1 MKEIHYVY
9 ELKDPISGAVFY
21 VGQTNQP
28 KRRYS
33 EHIHNPKTQEEQ
45 NIVENSFREGKQPIM
60 TILHTGNKQEVDRL
74 EKEEVQRAKKGNP
87 LLTNIRLI
95 EDNKKKEEELKAM
108 ENQLNS
114 FQKGMNLDV
123 HPSFIPED
131 QYVAALNASVYNQLN
146 SNNFLGNEAGFKNV
160 VNNFELLTSCIV
172 IGIIPFENDFIL
184 FSIRINSF
192 NDALQQG
199 LITELP
205 NPSITNPPTYAN
217 GQLQQA
223 LWSELGRL
231 RRQPNLTYNYET
243 VLADKDPDKWSG
255 GNIDPTQLWN
265 FQVTHQI
272 DAVARR
278 DASNALIVYWT
289 DGLNNPR
296 RVVMTDENDVT
307 LPYTQFFRNLAK
319 QTSLLSKYSYPVVE
333 YVEQTEG
340 GNLFTGVYQ
349 FSARYLNETLDPT
362 DFGYL
367 SMHVPVVDD
376 FRYEGRANYDGA
388 EPNGP
393 KVEKSIKLKINNV
406 DTDYDF
412 IQLAVVYQDPNNFD
426 KNIRTCQRI
435 RIPKNTG
442 TDLTSIEYTFDGTLA
457 EGEDQK
463 LSLGELLFRSPRF
476 NTAQH
481 IEQKDG
487 RLFLAN
493 LTQVV
498 KPNLQYIANRVR
510 LMYQVDE
517 ILVSDDSSFFGDY
530 KEEANTFY
538 RKGYRRG
545 EVYSFALV
553 GVFDDGTIS
562 DAFHIPGYLP
572 SQAELDNEIDLNPDT
587 GLAYKVIYGGQ
598 NLQYGYLG
606 TYVSTEEYNDG
617 GYEVVTGGIG
627 VDLNG
632 QRVRHHVMP
641 ITQISPHIRT
651 LDNGDNIMSILGIRA
666 EGVEEAIDS
675 AILFP
680 SITDPVTAQYVKDH
694 LVQIVLV
701 RELRDKRTNKSVIA
715 QGCLNRLIKQNGR
728 TINEPT
734 EFQVDYKLGTTP
746 VPINFLNTGLNLV
759 ISAMNP
765 LYGVLTND
773 INFNGRIKPYNIN
786 PTYAIDPFWGG
797 TEFYRATNNYLSPIT
812 FDNGVQIRSSFPPE
826 VQPRKNNFAFF
837 CPEENFVLD
846 FRIPANCN
854 ITSVMD
860 SRGDVERVINTRI
873 EPNQIFLNG
882 SYSNSLK
889 YPYYKKYRGAYY
901 HLYSDFDVYSADF
914 SPVTYEIRSVKRT
927 KFNDVVVSNEN
938 LNELYTKIIE
948 DYTNPNSLTSNFKLN
963 NYENE
968 GYILLNLRDPSPN
981 APDINTLFE
990 DPTTGFLS
998 FYPNLPIEIEV
1009 GCKFYILYAPYLPL
1023 WVLDS
1028 LKTLFEGFQT
1038 SITGVESPGGT
1049 GIDTEGVDRVIS
1061 SAASLAAILASV
1073 VIEFLTIRGAVI
1085 DLREVKEEN
1094 GKIAGSNAI
1103 KIDPNDFTID
1113 KKAVRNIY
1121 TITQEN
1127 NRQYGDVTEASYYE
1141 CGILFSQRNIDNN
1154 NDSTDLNR
1162 YRINLDGISFTR
1174 SIFNGD
1180 TFINKYFFKTSR
1192 NLSYQV
1198 HNIFQNELN
1207 KYTLDNMNNGGGV
1220 VINPEIIAPIPLP
1233 NFLCVPGGVWAATTS
1248 DIEGRFI
1255 SDFVTFPIDTDAETG
1270 ASGLRAAEIDN
1281 EFVYDPL
1288 YPAAFNSDTDGFQSG
1303 KFGTQMR
1310 GGNSV
1315 WLESQINCDYRH
1327 RPLSW
1332 IESKAKL
1339 QGENNFTNTPDYDN
1353 ARLGVPYFPKDSLQ
1367 WCFEVSPEYGHSN
1380 GYDQRYSAENNLQIY
1395 TVPRI
1400 IPFDTNQYRYRVI
1413 FSESIYDVTDGKGG
1427 NSFQKSELSDKYRIF
1442 FPGNY
1447 QDISKHKGQIT
1458 NIFINADHF
1467 YIHTEKSLFM
1477 AYVNPLEQTK
1487 VPLDDALIL
1496 ARAGVFKIL
1505 PKEIMANDG
1514 GYAGCVNKW
1523 ASVST
1528 PNGHTFVDLNNRKV
1542 YNLTEGL
1549 EEISQLGLKNW
1560 FYQNL
1565 SEFENTSK
1573 VTYNNL
1579 LINEINNP
1587 ANPLGI
1593 GISAFYDPLCNR
1605 YVLSLKKKPYVVDIN
1620 QEIPGL
1626 VTTVNQEENI
1636 AVSFGYNEKC
1646 WISFHSYCS
1655 PISSTNDQYV
1665 YSFPNY
1671 ITNAPDAFFPN
1682 QMMVHNRYV
1691 GDVNFPVYS
1700 LYGLF
1705 YEQFP
1710 VLPTLPPNTSNE
1722 FIKPFSIKYVCNKD
1736 VLTTKTFDNLVVFG
1750 QMINENRGYL
1760 KPMVHFNDFF
1770 NTIQCYN
1777 DYANSGKVNIRLYPL
1792 VQSGVDFMNY
1802 EVANEIT
1809 TNAKQYNNEWRMSL
1823 PFNNIVDGSLLG
1835 FDYNLEKYIDMDI
1848 YDPANVP
1855 IIDPLGAGSTDFTQ
1869 SLENRPRL
1877 KGKYLIIDLTH
1888 TNRNDFYN
1896 NSSQEPN
1903 NQNLVKEIYNLHF
1916 VLFSIQ
1922 TKFRINHR

>member
-9 ELKDPISGAVFY
+9 ELKDPISGTVFY

-33 EHIHNPKTQEEQ
+33 EHIHNPKTQDEQ
-45 NIVENSFREGKQPIM
+45 NIIENSFREGKQPIM
-60 TILHTGNKQEVDRL
+60 TILHTGNKQEADRL
-74 EKEEVQRAKKGNP
+74 EKEEVTKAKKGNP

-95 EDNKKKEEELKAM
+95 EDNEKKEKELKAM

-146 SNNFLGNEAGFKNV
+146 SNNFLGNEAGFKNI
-160 VNNFELLTSCIV
+160 VNNFEDLTNCIV

-192 NDALQQG
+192 NDALQQV

-289 DGLNNPR
+289 DGLNKPR
-296 RVVMTDENDVT
+296 RVVITDENDLT

-319 QTSLLSKYSYPVVE
+319 QTSLQSEYSYPIVE
-333 YVEQTEG
+333 YVEQIEG

-463 LSLGELLFRSPRF
+463 LSLGELLYRSPRF

-562 DAFHIPGYLP
+562 DAFHIPGYVDPL
-572 SQAELDNEIDLNPDT
+572 IDLTTEGSTDT
-587 GLAYKVIYGGQ
+587 SYRIIYGEQ

-606 TYVSTEEYNDG
+606 TYVSTEQYNNGVYQVVYPDG
-617 GYEVVTGGIG
+617 SFT
-627 VDLNG
+627 DLDG
-632 QRVRHHVMP
+632 QRVRHHVIP
-641 ITQISPHIRT
+641 ETSISPHIRT

-715 QGCLNRLIKQNGR
+715 QGCLNRLIKQAGR
-728 TINEPT
+728 QILNPT
-734 EFQVDYKLGTTP
+734 NFAVDYKLGTTP
-746 VPINFLNTGLNLV
+746 IPVDLINSGANMILSTL
-759 ISAMNP
+759 NP
-765 LYGVLTND
+765 LYSILLGN
-773 INFNGRIKPYNIN
+773 INFNGRIRPYNIA

-797 TEFYRATNNYLSPIT
+797 TIFGKTNEAPIT
-812 FDNGVQIRSSFPPE
+812 FDNGDQDNITAVN
-826 VQPRKNNFAFF
+826 NNFAFS

-846 FRIPANCN
+846 FRIPGNCN
-854 ITSVMD
+854 ITNVLSTY
-860 SRGDVERVINTRI
+860 GNIQRVINTRI
-873 EPNQIFLNG
+873 EPNQIFLDG

-901 HLYSDFDVYSADF
+901 HLNCDFNRYGKTNQSISYD
-914 SPVTYEIRSVKRT
+914 IRSFKRT

-938 LNELYTKIIE
+938 LNELYTNIIE
-948 DYTNPNSLTSNFKLN
+948 NYNDPNNPNTTFKLN

-968 GYILLNLRDPSPN
+968 GYVLLNLKDPNGGENSISLTNFFNTTPII
-981 APDINTLFE
+981 IN
-990 DPTTGFLS
+990 
-998 FYPNLPIEIEV
+998 V
-1009 GCKFYILYAPYLPL
+1009 GCKFYIYFAPYIPL
-1023 WVLDS
+1023 WLLKALDS
-1028 LKTLFEGFQT
+1028 QDGLFTPDDYEAPFGAGIGDFAKAT
-1038 SITGVESPGGT
+1038 SISTTLVL
-1049 GIDTEGVDRVIS
+1049 
-1061 SAASLAAILASV
+1061 SLINV
-1073 VIEFLTIRGAVI
+1073 VIEFFAIRGAVI
-1085 DLREVKEEN
+1085 DLREVQEGN
-1094 GKIAGSNAI
+1094 GKIAGFNSI
-1103 KIDPNDFTID
+1103 FIPNPFTT
-1113 KKAVRNIY
+1113 REIY
-1121 TITQEN
+1121 SITQDN
-1127 NRQYGDVTEASYYE
+1127 DRQYGDVTEASYYE
-1141 CGILFSQRNIDNN
+1141 CGILFSLRNINNN
-1154 NDSTDLNR
+1154 NDSGDLNR
-1162 YRINLDGISFTR
+1162 YRINENGISVTR

-1207 KYTLDNMNNGGGV
+1207 KYCLDNMNAGGGLLALPYV
-1220 VINPEIIAPIPLP
+1220 TFPIPIP
-1233 NFLCVPGGVWAATTS
+1233 NILCIPGSVFGAS
-1248 DIEGRFI
+1248 ISSIEGRLGFPG
-1255 SDFVTFPIDTDAETG
+1255 FPIDTDAEIPN

-1288 YPAAFNSDTDGFQSG
+1288 YPASFSSDTDGFQSG

-1496 ARAGVFKIL
+1496 AKAGVFKIL

-1573 VTYNNL
+1573 VTYDNL

-1888 TNRNDFYN
+1888 NNRNDFYN
-1896 NSSQEPN
+1896 NNSQDVD